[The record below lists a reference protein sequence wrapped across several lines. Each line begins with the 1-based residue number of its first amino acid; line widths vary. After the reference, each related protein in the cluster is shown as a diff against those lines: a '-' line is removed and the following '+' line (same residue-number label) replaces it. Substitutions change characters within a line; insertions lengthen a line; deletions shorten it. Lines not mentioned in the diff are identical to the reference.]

1 MSERFVK
8 KGDESVQTS
17 GAEGGSAGECLSE
30 Q

>member
-8 KGDESVQTS
+8 KGGESAQTS
-17 GAEGGSAGECLSE
+17 GAEGDSAGECLTE